1 MSPKERQNEKRMG
14 RGKREREYVYVYLGK
29 RRIQS
34 YGVNK
39 NYGDF
44 AGGPLV
50 ESLPSNAGSG
60 G

>member
-1 MSPKERQNEKRMG
+1 MR
-14 RGKREREYVYVYLGK
+14 RGWAGEREREYVDVYLGK

-34 YGVNK
+34 YRVNK

-50 ESLPSNAGSG
+50 ETLPSSAGSG